1 MDTCVAANTSDW
13 SYIHWYVPILQCR
26 VYALEHLVVITL
38 FSNFT
43 SPLVPFPA
51 LFLIVLQVLQRRV
64 YVLEHLVVYLFG
76 LF

>member
-1 MDTCVAANTSDW
+1 MLSSSETTV
-13 SYIHWYVPILQCR
+13 
-26 VYALEHLVVITL
+26 

-64 YVLEHLVVYLFG
+64 YVLEHLVVNLFG
-76 LF
+76 LN

>member
-76 LF
+76 HF